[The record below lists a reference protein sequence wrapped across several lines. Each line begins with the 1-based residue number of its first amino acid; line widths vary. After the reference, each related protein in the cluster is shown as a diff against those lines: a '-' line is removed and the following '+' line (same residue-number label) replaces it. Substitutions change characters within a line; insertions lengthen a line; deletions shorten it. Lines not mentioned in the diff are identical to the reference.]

1 MDTVLLSST
10 PCTHIPILILS
21 SHTLITVIVVFLL
34 KIIWAP
40 ITSRSNLNSTV
51 CHSGPSTTL
60 ALTCLAKLTSGCF
73 STWSQLIPQSLL
85 VQCFFTQSFFLNSQR
100 LLLDVNTYKMSCSV
114 LRSYVTFH
122 VNVSDLL
129 RLLKG
134 KWIKAKISH
143 HASFTYQDAIW
154 R

>member
-1 MDTVLLSST
+1 MDTVLLPST
-10 PCTHIPILILS
+10 PCTHIPILTLS
-21 SHTLITVIVVFLL
+21 SHTLITAIVVFLL

-51 CHSGPSTTL
+51 CHSGLSTTL
-60 ALTCLAKLTSGCF
+60 ASTCLAKLTSGCF
-73 STWSQLIPQSLL
+73 LTWSQLISQSPCPTSLHP
-85 VQCFFTQSFFLNSQR
+85 VFLNSQR
-100 LLLDVNTYKMSCSV
+100 LLLDVNTYKVFCSV

-122 VNVSDLL
+122 VNISDLL

-134 KWIKAKISH
+134 KWIKISY
-143 HASFTYQDAIW
+143 HASLTYQDAIW